1 MTNESA
7 SESPNQSRLTA
18 KQKTPQPT
26 YAPFMLAVGV
36 TMLFWGLATSPVMS
50 ATGFVVFAWALW
62 TWIADIGNNWR
73 N

>member
-7 SESPNQSRLTA
+7 SESPAESHSMEKRKA
-18 KQKTPQPT
+18 PEPT

-50 ATGFVVFAWALW
+50 AAGFVVFACALW
-62 TWIADIGNNWR
+62 TWIAEIGNDWR
-73 N
+73 R